1 MPLRLNGGPLKAS
14 KNPKDRTAV
23 ANAIKTL
30 KVETPNGVLHWGTGG
45 AKNPVPNVVATP
57 IIGGQWVHASGKF
70 PLDFR
75 LCEHSSDPHVP
86 IAAHLKPYH

>member
-1 MPLRLNGGPLKAS
+1 MAALKAS
-14 KNPKDRTAV
+14 HNPKDRTAV

-30 KVETPNGVLHWGTGG
+30 KVETPNGVLHWGVGG

-57 IIGGQWVHASGKF
+57 IIGGQWVHAKGKF
-70 PLDFR
+70 PLDFL